1 MLRCPEVA
9 RPFLWL
15 LLPLQ
20 ITNARSRNAE
30 PRFGKDRLL
39 FKHLSHFF
47 RALSELF
54 LKFANQL
61 VIFAFGVG
69 EIVIG
74 QLSVLLFK
82 LTLDLI
88 PGAFE
93 LEFVHISNIRKWMST
108 RLYRL
113 VGLGRHRPQH
123 AKEPY
128 CSNTDFDS

>member
-1 MLRCPEVA
+1 MRGAGTLNLDSPK
-9 RPFLWL
+9 
-15 LLPLQ
+15 
-20 ITNARSRNAE
+20 N
-30 PRFGKDRLL
+30 RLL
-39 FKHLSHFF
+39 FKHFSHFF
-47 RALSELF
+47 RALSEPF

-61 VIFAFGVG
+61 VIFAFGLG

-113 VGLGRHRPQH
+113 VGLGR
-123 AKEPY
+123 E
-128 CSNTDFDS
+128 